1 MDTYNYTCQYCGKEY
16 KPNRRKK
23 QKYCSNS
30 CRTRAFQIRNPKLG
44 STVPQVE
51 KKPESVKID
60 KISKAGVG
68 NAFLGALLAD
78 GVQTLAK
85 KVFENEDNTAV
96 TKKDFKEMKEL
107 IINRFH
113 PILNMA
119 PNPFG
124 NYPFYDSETKSV
136 VYLKKVNHG
145 I

>member
-1 MDTYNYTCQYCGKEY
+1 MENYHYTCQYCGKEY

-30 CRTRAFQIRNPKLG
+30 CRTRAFQLRTPKLG
-44 STVPQVE
+44 SIVPSVE

-68 NAFLGALLAD
+68 NAFLGTLLAD

-85 KVFENEDNTAV
+85 KVFENEDDKAA
-96 TKKDFKEMKEL
+96 TKKDLKEMKEL
-107 IINRFH
+107 IVNRFH

-124 NYPFYDSETKSV
+124 NYPFYDSETKSI

>member
-1 MDTYNYTCQYCGKEY
+1 MEQYHYTCQYCGKEY

-30 CRTRAFQIRNPKLG
+30 CRTRAYQLRTPKLG

-85 KVFENEDNTAV
+85 KVFENEDDKAA

-107 IINRFH
+107 LLSRYHRVYNLPPNGFGQL
-113 PILNMA
+113 PYYDLN
-119 PNPFG
+119 
-124 NYPFYDSETKSV
+124 TKTI
-136 VYLKKVNHG
+136 VYLKG
-145 I
+145 

>member
-1 MDTYNYTCQYCGKEY
+1 V
-16 KPNRRKK
+16 
-23 QKYCSNS
+23 
-30 CRTRAFQIRNPKLG
+30 RAFQLRNAKLG
-44 STVPQVE
+44 SLVPLEE

-60 KISKAGVG
+60 KMSLAGVG

-78 GVQTLAK
+78 GVQTLVK
-85 KVFENEDNTAV
+85 KAFENEDDKAAA
-96 TKKDFKEMKEL
+96 KKDFKEL

-136 VYLKKVNHG
+136 VYLKKANHG